1 MGALTKNERDG
12 LDDVFLSIHSR
23 EEKFEKMKDLA
34 TLVLSHQATKNFSK
48 LLKSAKLG
56 LKETKI
62 SHFFHQYRKK
72 KKNLSK

>member
-34 TLVLSHQATKNFSK
+34 TLLISHQATKKFSK
-48 LLKSAKLG
+48 LFNSAKLG

-62 SHFFHQYRKK
+62 SHLFHQYRKK